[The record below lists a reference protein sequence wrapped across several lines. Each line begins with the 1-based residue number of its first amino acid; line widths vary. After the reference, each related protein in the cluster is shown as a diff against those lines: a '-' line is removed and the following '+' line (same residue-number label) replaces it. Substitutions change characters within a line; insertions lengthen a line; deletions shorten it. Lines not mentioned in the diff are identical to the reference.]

1 MLLFLLCNLLSFF
14 FIRITHKQ
22 ANEQTLTHTGLIFLS
37 SVASNLVSKLQSQDA
52 TDESILATVTIGLSI
67 YTSILGFALILVG
80 KFHLASYCRL
90 LPYAVIGGYLG
101 YIGFFC
107 GQAGLALM
115 ADVNVTNLSQWY
127 QFVQVDALIHLFP
140 GLIGGF
146 ILYWAVRTYRHVM
159 VLPTCIAMLMGSFY
173 AWLWMIGSSV
183 DDVTDGGWINKTA
196 NSSSSW

>member
-1 MLLFLLCNLLSFF
+1 MQFALFYS
-14 FIRITHKQ
+14 IRITHKHTNTHTR
-22 ANEQTLTHTGLIFLS
+22 AHTHTHTGLIFLS

-52 TDESILATVTIGLSI
+52 DDESILATVTIGLSI
-67 YTSILGFALILVG
+67 YTSMLGFALILVG

-90 LPYAVIGGYLG
+90 LPYSVVGGYLG

-127 QFVQVDALIHLFP
+127 QFLQVDALIHLFP

-159 VLPTCIAMLMGSFY
+159 VLPACIVMLMGSFY
-173 AWLWMIGSSV
+173 AWLWMTGSSV
-183 DDVTDGGWINKTA
+183 YDATDGGWINKTA
-196 NSSSSW
+196 NSSASW